1 VYSLGAGENIENS
14 SIPTQTPGLLAA
26 SLSGIQRRYDQ
37 SHVSPEVYLATQVGV
52 TAHGSTMLGLVR
64 GVTSRAPLVRRRVRL
79 TEGRW
84 PESGEVIAGRL
95 AHAKLG
101 CAPEALFVGN
111 TVNFEGVQWRVSGR
125 FTARGAAFES
135 EFWCPLDDLQQ
146 AMKRQDLS
154 LVALSV
160 KPGASPAEV
169 DLFCKERVDLEL
181 QAVTEPAYYA
191 TLRRHFRPVRTV
203 AWLVVVLVAG
213 AGTFA
218 GLNTMYGAVVG
229 RTRELAMLQATGF
242 RRRAI
247 VASLVQ
253 EGTLL
258 AAAASL
264 LAGAIALALVEG
276 SDVRFSMGAF
286 SLRVDSTTVL
296 IGCGTGLLVGVAG
309 TIPPAIRAMRQSVAE
324 SLKAM

>member
-1 VYSLGAGENIENS
+1 
-14 SIPTQTPGLLAA
+14 
-26 SLSGIQRRYDQ
+26 
-37 SHVSPEVYLATQVGV
+37 
-52 TAHGSTMLGLVR
+52 
-64 GVTSRAPLVRRRVRL
+64 
-79 TEGRW
+79 
-84 PESGEVIAGRL
+84 
-95 AHAKLG
+95 
-101 CAPEALFVGN
+101 
-111 TVNFEGVQWRVSGR
+111 
-125 FTARGAAFES
+125 
-135 EFWCPLDDLQQ
+135 
-146 AMKRQDLS
+146 MKRQDLS
-154 LVALSV
+154 LVALV
-160 KPGASPAEV
+160 VEPGTSPAEI

-191 TLRRHFRPVRTV
+191 TLQRHFQPVRTV
-203 AWLVVVLVAG
+203 AWLVVLLVAG

-247 VASLVQ
+247 VVSLVQ

-264 LAGAIALALVEG
+264 LAGAIALGLAEG
-276 SDVRFSMGAF
+276 AAVRFSMGAF
-286 SLRVDSTTVL
+286 SLKVDSTTVL

-324 SLKAM
+324 SLKAI